1 MIVKVNKGEIL
12 YNALSYGINGE
23 IVTTPMIVKEDEPF
37 FNFAKRLFFTRRK
50 EVENVV

>member
-1 MIVKVNKGEIL
+1 MIVKVNEGEFL

-23 IVTTPMIVKEDEPF
+23 IVTTPIVVKEDEPF

-50 EVENVV
+50 EVEDVL